1 MNNQNNNQNEQ
12 NENQDIESENKTVV
26 AEKKSA
32 IPIFAFGLSFV
43 LLAFITRLPVQ
54 PNTTKL
60 VLIFALSFVVYQ
72 IVKSK
77 FPPQKVEICMEEEK
91 PEEVQAAQE
100 AARKEEIRNIKNPE
114 LKNLNER
121 IDLYFIELKLLGDSI
136 DDAFISGEILEI
148 EDTLKKI
155 QAQLNDET
163 KPNIAKRIEQ
173 VNDFFDYYMPT
184 TIKILNSYRKIES
197 QHLTGENAAATKK
210 RVEEALPFVKKAF
223 IKELDNMFSDE
234 MIDITTDIDV
244 LESMFSKDGL
254 LDRDNIRNFEI

>member
-1 MNNQNNNQNEQ
+1 MNNQNNNQNEINGQ
-12 NENQDIESENKTVV
+12 DNNENENKIIT

-32 IPIFAFGLSFV
+32 VPVFAFGLSFV
-43 LLAFITRLPVQ
+43 LLAFITRLPIQ
-54 PNTTKL
+54 PNATKL
-60 VLIFALSFVVYQ
+60 VLILAFSFVVYQ

-77 FPPQKVEICMEEEK
+77 FPAQKVEICMEEEA
-91 PEEVQAAQE
+91 PVVQE
-100 AARKEEIRNIKNPE
+100 AERSKAESKNPE

-136 DDAFISGEILEI
+136 DDAVISGEILEI

-155 QAQLNDET
+155 QAQINDEN
-163 KPNIAKRIEQ
+163 KPNIDRRIEQ
-173 VNDFFDYYMPT
+173 LNDFFDYYMPT

-197 QHLTGENAAATKK
+197 QNLTGENARETKK
-210 RVEEALPFVKKAF
+210 RVEESLPFIKKAF
-223 IKELDNMFSDE
+223 SKELDNMFSDE

-254 LDRDNIRNFEI
+254 LDRDNIRNIEI